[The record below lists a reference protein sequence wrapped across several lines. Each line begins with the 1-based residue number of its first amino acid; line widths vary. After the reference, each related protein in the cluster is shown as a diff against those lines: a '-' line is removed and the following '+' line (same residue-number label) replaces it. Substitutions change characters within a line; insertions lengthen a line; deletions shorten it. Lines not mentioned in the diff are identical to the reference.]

1 MTDMRGM
8 EMKIHKVVERLG
20 KLEARIDEAL
30 KVIEEMNKTKE
41 TIPVDRN
48 YKGFK
53 NNG

>member
-30 KVIEEMNKTKE
+30 KLFEALKEPKE

-48 YKGFK
+48 YKGFE

>member
-8 EMKIHKVVERLG
+8 EMKLHKVVERIG

-30 KVIEEMNKTKE
+30 KAVEEMNKPKE